1 MIVLRMA
8 GLFVLSMVLL
18 LATAWVC
25 GALWYQLPVS
35 RGWRIAALVAWA
47 LLGLATLVLC
57 WRHQGMRALPA
68 YAVAFTVVLGW
79 WAGIQPTGRGDW
91 ADDVARQTRATVQ
104 DRFITFDQVRDFE
117 WRSETDYTV
126 RWKTARYDLD
136 TVETVDVATS
146 YWMGPAIAHTLVSFG
161 FRDGRYLTFS
171 IEIRKRRGE
180 AFSSIA
186 GFFKH
191 FEATL
196 VAAEESDILRTR
208 THARGEDVYLYRVG
222 MSPDARRSLLLAYAD
237 EANLLAA
244 EPRFYNTLTANCT
257 TIVYQMAERIVP
269 GLPLDYRLLLSGLLP
284 QYLYDI
290 GALDTGRP
298 FEEVRTA
305 ARITQRAQSAP
316 SGPAFSAAIRA
327 GQGAR

>member
-8 GLFVLSMVLL
+8 GLFVLSVVLL

-35 RGWRIAALVAWA
+35 RGWRIAALVASA

-79 WAGIQPTGRGDW
+79 WAGIQPTGQRDW

-208 THARGEDVYLYRVG
+208 THARGEDVI
-222 MSPDARRSLLLAYAD
+222 
-237 EANLLAA
+237 
-244 EPRFYNTLTANCT
+244 CT
-257 TIVYQMAERIVP
+257 GSAC
-269 GLPLDYRLLLSGLLP
+269 
-284 QYLYDI
+284 
-290 GALDTGRP
+290 RP
-298 FEEVRTA
+298 K
-305 ARITQRAQSAP
+305 P
-316 SGPAFSAAIRA
+316 
-327 GQGAR
+327 GARCCWPMQTKPICWQPSPGSTTRSRPIAPPSCIRWPSASCPACPCLLYTSPSPRD